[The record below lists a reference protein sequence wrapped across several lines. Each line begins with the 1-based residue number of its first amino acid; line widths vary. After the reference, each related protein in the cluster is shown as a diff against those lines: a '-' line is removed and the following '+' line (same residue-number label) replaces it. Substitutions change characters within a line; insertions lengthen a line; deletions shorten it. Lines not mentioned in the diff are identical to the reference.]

1 MNMLV
6 GTYNLKV
13 KKRKVVIPSKMLS
26 EFSDDVYI
34 GINNEKIIYIINH
47 DQLEEFSTRTD
58 LTKFRFLLSVNINES
73 GVIDIPIK
81 FYEHAY
87 IKDECIIIGVGDHAE
102 LWNPV
107 LWKQFTDDFEAHKD
121 EYLKNLN
128 NLVL

>member
-1 MNMLV
+1 M
-6 GTYNLKV
+6 
-13 KKRKVVIPSKMLS
+13 IPSKMLS

-87 IKDECIIIGVGDHAE
+87 IKDKCIIIGVGDHAE